1 MHFAPCCTI
10 LHRFAPFCSILVNA
24 LYAFVFVSVLCFAHF
39 CNAEARENSL
49 CRARAAAAERCKR
62 AREEVAEAMRQR
74 FWNQTSDI
82 VIL

>member
-1 MHFAPCCTI
+1 MLYH
-10 LHRFAPFCSILVNA
+10 FAPFCTILQHFGQRFVC
-24 LYAFVFVSVLCFAHF
+24 FVFVSVLCFAHF